1 MILALVSAITMLY
14 GWWDLARETSLSP
27 LETAKALVAE
37 FMSSDDVRGLRF
49 SEGNKLVG
57 EIGIVRLKTEIN
69 ADSSDNIKRED
80 VNESEIL
87 TPSRGIEGGVSS
99 S

>member
-27 LETAKALVAE
+27 LETAKALAE
-37 FMSSDDVRGLRF
+37 FMSSDDVRGLKF

-87 TPSRGIEGGVSS
+87 TQSRGIEGGVSS